1 MALQKN
7 SHWIILAYGLL
18 ASGFTYFQS
27 VFGELPDA
35 LLFYLV
41 LPSLLIVSLKG
52 RLRDHGLALGNW
64 RQGALW
70 TLAFVGLS
78 LATVYISVQYIPG
91 IRQYYR
97 HEVFGPA
104 LIWQTVAYMLAWE
117 FFFRGFL
124 LFGLKKL
131 GFAAA
136 NGIQTLIFFL
146 MHIGKPGPE
155 VYSTLLTGLIFGY
168 LTYRCKSV
176 IPMIIIHSSILLSVV
191 LFAKL

>member
-1 MALQKN
+1 MVKN
-7 SHWIILAYGLL
+7 SHWIILAYAIP
-18 ASGFTYFQS
+18 ASGFTYYKS

-41 LPSLLIVSLKG
+41 LPSLLIVALKG
-52 RLRDHGLALGNW
+52 RLQDHGLALGDW

-70 TLAFVGLS
+70 TLAFVALS
-78 LATVYISVQYIPG
+78 VATVYISVEYIPG

-97 HEVFGPA
+97 YEVFGPA
-104 LIWQTVAYMLAWE
+104 LLWQTVVYMTAWE

-136 NGIQTLIFFL
+136 NSIQTLIFFL

-155 VYSTLLTGLIFGY
+155 LYSTLLTGLIFGY
-168 LTYRCKSV
+168 ITYRSKSV

-191 LFAKL
+191 LFAKM